1 MRDHFTEVMQRED
14 ERTSLHKLRKFTGWY
29 THGLP
34 DGRHLRRQ
42 LSELATASAVMS
54 AVDAFFA
61 ERSGRLMPARLPMP
75 LTAELHLLTPDV
87 PTEVFGDAFRAACER
102 LDRFIGALARSLAR
116 DLDLEGRPPPGRRA
130 PCWPSGA
137 GAATAASPSS
147 GCSKRSS
154 STATRPG
161 SGPAGTSPRRSMARP
176 PSRSGAEAIAA
187 MPATEPAYRVLE
199 LSAAALPSVLAGT
212 TRGEDALFGLVDA
225 WPVVR
230 LLLQLEPPLRAEQPS
245 GGHRRGAHRHDG
257 RPDLRGRRRRRQRRP
272 GGPRRVGRAEGC
284 PPTHYTFTELQ
295 PAFLRRGGRAVQA
308 ALPPGCG
315 LATLRYDVNL
325 DPASQGVARGQ
336 FDLVVAVNTLH
347 LAQDTVQALAHLRTL
362 LAPGG
367 ALVLGELV
375 RPQPLAPVH
384 LELPFTMLEAY
395 RRAPLADGIRLR
407 PGFMSFTGWT
417 RAARDAGFGT
427 VSLLPAEL
435 EYCAQVYPGFYC
447 AAITAR

>member
-1 MRDHFTEVMQRED
+1 
-14 ERTSLHKLRKFTGWY
+14 
-29 THGLP
+29 
-34 DGRHLRRQ
+34 
-42 LSELATASAVMS
+42 
-54 AVDAFFA
+54 
-61 ERSGRLMPARLPMP
+61 MPARLPMP

-116 DLDLEGRPPPGRRA
+116 DLDLEGRHLP
-130 PCWPSGA
+130 
-137 GAATAASPSS
+137 AASTLLAERGWS
-147 GCSKRSS
+147 GDGRLAVEWLLE
-154 STATRPG
+154 TLELYGDATRIG
-161 SGPAGTSPRRSMARP
+161 SGWNVASPLDGETPEQIRS
-176 PSRSGAEAIAA
+176 EAIAA

-212 TRGEDALFGLVDA
+212 TRGEDALFGLSTLGLWFDYFSNSNPHYA
-225 WPVVR
+225 LNNR
-230 LLLQLEPPLRAEQPS
+230 LVAIAAARTGTTGARIFEVGGGGGSAAQAVLAE
-245 GGHRRGAHRHDG
+245 
-257 RPDLRGRRRRRQRRP
+257 L
-272 GGPRRVGRAEGC
+272 VAEGC
-284 PPTHYTFTELQ
+284 PPTHYTFSELQ

-336 FDLVVAVNTLH
+336 FDLVVAVNTVH

-417 RAARDAGFGT
+417 RAARDAGFVT